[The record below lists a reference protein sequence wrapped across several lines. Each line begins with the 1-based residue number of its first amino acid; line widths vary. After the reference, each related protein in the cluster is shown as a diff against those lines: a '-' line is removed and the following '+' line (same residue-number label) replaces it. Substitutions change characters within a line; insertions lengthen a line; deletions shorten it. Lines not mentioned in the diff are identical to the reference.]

1 MKKIAI
7 ASLMLM
13 SSSVFAHNLPVNSN
27 WESDYIVGKGK
38 FSLHVTSEE
47 NVSIKEDR
55 NVCVLNQIGLPFV
68 CTLMEAIP
76 TEGKLFVKPISTDRM
91 TLVWAIESKNYEVV
105 HNIKDVA
112 QGFIRL
118 LKIDHEE
125 NIVDSVRLYKK

>member
-1 MKKIAI
+1 MKNVAI

-55 NVCVLNQIGLPFV
+55 NVCILNQIGLPSA
-68 CTLMEAIP
+68 CTLMAPFP
-76 TEGKLFVKPISTDRM
+76 TEGKLYVKPVRTDRM
-91 TLVWAIESKNYEVV
+91 TLVWALESKNYEVV
-105 HNIKDVA
+105 HNLGDAA
-112 QGFIRL
+112 QGFLRL
-118 LKIDHEE
+118 LKIDHEG
-125 NIVDSVRLYKK
+125 NIVDSVRLFKK